1 MNEHTSADWQLF
13 KHLVERWGGRC
24 LIVEDGRPRYVLM
37 TVEEYFAA
45 APAAVREA
53 LTDDELMERI
63 NRDMEALKARERERA
78 PQVEFPE
85 EPRPP
90 AVVSLDDLP
99 IGEQP

>member
-1 MNEHTSADWQLF
+1 ML
-13 KHLVERWGGRC
+13 KHLAERWGGRC

-45 APAAVREA
+45 APPAGREA

-63 NRDMEALKARERERA
+63 NRDMEALKAREREGA
-78 PQVEFPE
+78 AQVEFHE
-85 EPRPP
+85 EPLQSP

-99 IGEQP
+99 IGEQS